1 MDAGS
6 TEAVE
11 LRFRQARP
19 FDDPVGRYPGF
30 QPGTTTLK
38 AGTVLQPGHLALPC
52 DIVFERD
59 VAIPL
64 RDGVIIYAD
73 VFRPAGGRGLPAVVA
88 WSPYGKQG
96 GFESLDHMPFRAGV
110 PKAAV
115 SGLQKFE
122 GPDPAYWCA
131 HGYAVVNV
139 DARGAFMSE
148 GDVYFWGSQDG
159 RDGYDAVEWLAAQEW
174 CNGRVGFAG
183 NSWLAIAQ
191 WFIAAQRPP
200 HLAAIAPWEG
210 LVDIYRY
217 DVCRG
222 GIPDTGFME
231 RTIAGTCGRG
241 RVEDPPSMLRR
252 YPLMNDYWRDKAARV
267 EDIQVPAYV
276 VASWTNV
283 VHSYGTLPGF
293 ERLGSTDKWLRV
305 HNTLEWPDFYGH
317 QDDLRRFFDRY
328 LKGLDNGWEHTP
340 RVRLS
345 VLDPGGKDEVD
356 RAEEDFPLPR
366 TRYRHLYL
374 DACGGANAERSAS
387 ASGAGAASVGGA
399 AETAAE
405 AAGVLLD
412 EPPAAERTAE
422 YAAESDDGSAAF
434 TYVFDRDTEL
444 VGYLKLRLWVEAR
457 GADDMDLFVKVQK
470 LDRRGRLLFA
480 PTIPV
485 PGRLRR
491 RLLPLLFRR
500 GKKELGMLYF
510 TGSDGRLRVSRRALD
525 SARSTPERPF
535 LAFDREEPL
544 RPGEIVPVDIE
555 LRPLGMRWR
564 AGETLRLLV
573 TGQNL
578 SRVPLPGVAA
588 AELVNR
594 GTHVIHTGGRYD
606 SHLSVPVVDGS
617 REDRRRRS

>member
-1 MDAGS
+1 MGTAS
-6 TEAVE
+6 TDTVDV
-11 LRFRQARP
+11 LFRPARP
-19 FDDPVGRYPGF
+19 VDDPVGRYPGF
-30 QPGTTTLK
+30 QPGTTTLA
-38 AGTVLQPGHLALPC
+38 AGAVLQPGHLALPC

-59 VAIPL
+59 AAIPL
-64 RDGVIIYAD
+64 RDGVTIYAD
-73 VFRPAGGRGLPAVVA
+73 VFRPVEGRDLPAIVA

-115 SGLQKFE
+115 SSLQKFE

-159 RDGYDAVEWLAAQEW
+159 RDGYDTVEWLAAREW

-191 WFIAAQRPP
+191 WFIAAERPP

-210 LVDIYRY
+210 LVDVYRY

-252 YPLMNDYWRDKAARV
+252 HPLMNEYWQDKAARL
-267 EDIQVPAYV
+267 EDIGVPAYV

-293 ERLGSTDKWLRV
+293 ERLGCSDKWLRV
-305 HNTLEWPDFYGH
+305 HNTMEWPDFYGH
-317 QDDLRRFFDRY
+317 QDDLRRFFDRF
-328 LKGLDNGWEHTP
+328 LKGEENGWESTP

-345 VLDPGGKDEVD
+345 VLDPGGKDDVD
-356 RAEEDFPLPR
+356 RPEEDFPLPQ
-366 TRYRHLYL
+366 TEYRRLYL
-374 DACGGANAERSAS
+374 DAA
-387 ASGAGAASVGGA
+387 GGA
-399 AETAAE
+399 AAAPGPARATAI
-405 AAGVLLD
+405 GVLSTD
-412 EPPAAERTAE
+412 PPAQERAAE
-422 YAAESDDGSAAF
+422 YAAASDDGSAVF
-434 TYVFDRDTEL
+434 TYTFDRDTEL
-444 VGYLKLRLWVEAR
+444 VGYLRLRLWVEAK
-457 GADDMDLFVKVQK
+457 GADDMDVFVKVQK

-491 RLLPLLFRR
+491 RLLPILFRR

-510 TGSDGRLRVSRRALD
+510 TGSDGRLRVSRRRLD
-525 SARSTPERPF
+525 SQRSTPERPF

-544 RPGEIVPVDIE
+544 GPGEIVPVEIG
-555 LRPLGMRWR
+555 LRALGMRWR
-564 AGETLRLLV
+564 AGETLRLVV

-588 AELVNR
+588 AELVNQ
-594 GTHVIHTGGRYD
+594 GTHVIHTGGQYD
-606 SHLSVPVVDGS
+606 SHLLIPVAG
-617 REDRRRRS
+617 RERASGMG